1 MPVDDLRSGTWVTYV
16 GGRATGLRLRRCRIE
31 ITDRPETIDLMRRH
45 IDQLAQDFRD
55 LGFSDLSF
63 SFGHDDS
70 ARYGGSDARQADIT
84 AAEPAAPTLV
94 PIPSIPGRGPR
105 GEPDG
110 GIDLRL

>member
-1 MPVDDLRSGTWVTYV
+1 MKPLTMELGGLNQGTDYDYLDVNGTLTL
-16 GGRATGLRLRRCRIE
+16 AIH
-31 ITDRPETIDLMRRH
+31 TDRPETIDLMRRH